1 VRPRPEPPHDAV
13 SGRPTLPLGLQPGEG
28 RRQRDPGPGG
38 TAPLTTDS
46 TLARLTRRTVRVG
59 VTGLARAG
67 KTAFLT
73 SVAANLLALGAGRPV
88 LPRLAGRV
96 AGRGLQVQVAPA
108 GSTGLPRF
116 DYGRHLAA
124 LTADPPAW
132 PERTSSASLLA
143 LDLVLGRERLGVTL
157 PPARIRLELLDY
169 PGEWLLD
176 LPLVRTTYA
185 DWSQAVLHRLRPQPL
200 AREFLAF
207 SAALPAGAPADE
219 ALAATGHRL
228 YRAMLQRMRDE
239 AGLSLLQPGRFLMPA
254 PGPEPVWMAFFPALG
269 AGGLHALLA
278 RRYAEYAAQVQADLS
293 APMFGNLDRMVV
305 LVDLLSAL
313 SAGEAAFGDA
323 AGALAA
329 AAGALRWRRTL
340 LESAAALGRLQR
352 PPRVVSRV
360 AYAAT
365 KSDHV
370 AVRQRGNLAALLR
383 AVASPPGAIPDVRA
397 TYLPIAAVR
406 CTEDFVWTLDGRPV
420 SAVRGRRIGDERPLR
435 SYPGEVPDRLPDNGF
450 WAHPFLQLPEFEPV
464 RPPDAGRGGVP
475 ELGLDGLLLFLLEG
489 AL

>member
-1 VRPRPEPPHDAV
+1 MAVDA
-13 SGRPTLPLGLQPGEG
+13 
-28 RRQRDPGPGG
+28 
-38 TAPLTTDS
+38 A
-46 TLARLTRRTVRVG
+46 LARLTRRTIRIG

-88 LPRLAGRV
+88 LPALARKAAGRNLRV
-96 AGRGLQVQVAPA
+96 SIAPSGA
-108 GSTGLPRF
+108 ACLPRF
-116 DYGRHLAA
+116 DLARHLAA

-143 LDLVLGRERLGVTL
+143 LDLVLDRQHLGATL
-157 PPARIRLELLDY
+157 PPARVRLELLDY

-176 LPLVRTTYA
+176 LPLIRTSYE
-185 DWSQAVLHRLRPQPL
+185 DWSRATLRRLDGQTL

-228 YRAMLQRMRDE
+228 YRAMLHRMRDE

-254 PGPEPVWMAFFPALG
+254 PGPEPAWIPFFPNAG
-269 AGGLHALLA
+269 RGGLHDLMA
-278 RRYAEYAAQVQADLS
+278 RRYAEYAAFVQADL
-293 APMFGNLDRMVV
+293 AEPMFGNLDRIVV
-305 LVDLLSAL
+305 LADLLSAL
-313 SAGEAAFGDA
+313 SAGEAAFADA

-329 AAGALRWRRTL
+329 AAGALRWRWSL
-340 LESAAALGRLQR
+340 MEAAMALGRLQR
-352 PPRVVSRV
+352 PPRAVSRV

-370 AVRQRGNLAALLR
+370 AARQRGNLAALLR
-383 AVASPPGAIPDVRA
+383 AVASPPGAAPEVRTA
-397 TYLPIAAVR
+397 YLPIAAVR

-420 SAVRGRRIGDERPLR
+420 SAVRGRRIGDDRMLR
-435 SYPGEVPDRLPDNGF
+435 SYPGEVPDRPPDAAF
-450 WAHPFLQLPEFEPV
+450 WAHPFLQLPVFEPQ

-475 ELGLDGLLLFLLEG
+475 DLGLDELLLFLLDG